1 MLFPPRCCSPGLL
14 HWCTYRC
21 PLNSSSD
28 VICEAS
34 VNFCHGNKV
43 YCTPFCIPIVLSK
56 FPGCPLA
63 QLSSEWQKK
72 EWMNKSALW
81 LIMFLTS
88 LLLELNTQLD
98 LNLRCMH
105 RALSIFVIQIIVPHF
120 MKHFHALPIA
130 LEQVLANIS
139 YLSATLI
146 IADLLAI
153 AYTSHTYEPDHLHAF
168 RLTESC
174 LDCVFIGHC
183 YLLDVYKLEIL
194 SVCLFHMYHIQYHIY
209 YI

>member
-1 MLFPPRCCSPGLL
+1 
-14 HWCTYRC
+14 
-21 PLNSSSD
+21 
-28 VICEAS
+28 
-34 VNFCHGNKV
+34 
-43 YCTPFCIPIVLSK
+43 
-56 FPGCPLA
+56 
-63 QLSSEWQKK
+63 
-72 EWMNKSALW
+72 
-81 LIMFLTS
+81 MFLTS
-88 LLLELNTQLD
+88 FLLELNIQLD

-105 RALSIFVIQIIVPHF
+105 RALSIFVIPIIVPHF
-120 MKHFHALPIA
+120 MKHFLAHPIP

-139 YLSATLI
+139 YLSATFI

-153 AYTSHTYEPDHLHAF
+153 SYTFHTYELDHLHAF

-174 LDCVFIGHC
+174 LDGVCVGHC